1 MIIHDVD
8 QNSIEWAKLHIG
20 IPTASS
26 LDQLLTPEFELR
38 KGEMPR
44 TLVYRK
50 VAEAWRGK
58 PAIDLGGSSFAME
71 QGLILESE
79 AIPFWELTTG
89 RKVTRVGFITTDDGR
104 FGCSP
109 DGLLLDDF
117 SRATSTKQSVG
128 DKRTMAAT
136 VAEGTAPKPVQVNAG
151 ASVARPNSGNE
162 IPRIISG
169 CGIEIKCPAPHTHV
183 KYLSDG
189 VIPKEYRA
197 QVYGS
202 MFCTGFSKWVF
213 MSYCR
218 GFPALILEVA
228 HVPMYVGKIG
238 CAIEAFHAD
247 FNLAK
252 KSIERWRDNPMN
264 EFK

>member
-1 MIIHDVD
+1 MIVHDVD
-8 QNSIEWAKLHIG
+8 QNSIEWAKLHLG

-38 KGEMPR
+38 KGETPR
-44 TLVYRK
+44 TLVYKK

-58 PAIDLGGSSFAME
+58 PMIDLGASSFAME
-71 QGLILESE
+71 QGMLLESE

-109 DGLLLDDF
+109 DGLL
-117 SRATSTKQSVG
+117 G
-128 DKRTMAAT
+128 DYDGK
-136 VAEGTAPKPVQVNAG
+136 
-151 ASVARPNSGNE
+151 GNY
-162 IPRIISG
+162 S
-169 CGIEIKCPAPHTHV
+169 GIEIKCPAPHTHV
-183 KYLSDG
+183 KYLSEG

-197 QVYGS
+197 QVFGG
-202 MFCTGFSKWVF
+202 MFATGFQKWIF

-218 GFPALILEVA
+218 GFPPLILEA
-228 HVPMYVGKIG
+228 HFDMKIMEQIKR
-238 CAIEAFHAD
+238 AIFDFHAALD
-247 FNLAK
+247 KAK
-252 KSIERWRDNPMN
+252 ATIERYQLNPLN

>member
-1 MIIHDVD
+1 MKIHNCE
-8 QNSIEWAKLHIG
+8 QQSKEWMQLHIG
-20 IPTASS
+20 IPTASG
-26 LDQLLTPEFELR
+26 LDNLLTPEFELR
-38 KGEMPR
+38 KGETPK
-44 TLVYRK
+44 TYVYRK

-89 RKVTRVGFITTDDGR
+89 RKITRVGFITTDDGR

-109 DGLLLDDF
+109 DGLL
-117 SRATSTKQSVG
+117 SSEKSNEATLSGTSGGLSEGSDVAGRPKGKAHQAASAQSF
-128 DKRTMAAT
+128 D
-136 VAEGTAPKPVQVNAG
+136 
-151 ASVARPNSGNE
+151 
-162 IPRIISG
+162 

-183 KYLSDG
+183 KYLSEG

-202 MFCTGFSKWVF
+202 MFATGFKKWVF

-218 GFPALILEVA
+218 GFPPLILEAVYDLKLHNQIGLAVDEFHSQFHRCKVA
-228 HVPMYVGKIG
+228 ISR
-238 CAIEAFHAD
+238 IQ
-247 FNLAK
+247 
-252 KSIERWRDNPMN
+252 SNPLN

>member
-1 MIIHDVD
+1 MKIHDVE
-8 QNSIEWAKLHIG
+8 QRSREWMQLHIG
-20 IPTASS
+20 IPTASG
-26 LDQLLTPEFELR
+26 LDNLLTPEFELR
-38 KGEMPR
+38 KGETPK
-44 TLVYRK
+44 TYVYRK

-89 RKVTRVGFITTDDGR
+89 RKITRVGFITTDDGR

-109 DGLLLDDF
+109 DGILSDW
-117 SRATSTKQSVG
+117 QG
-128 DKRTMAAT
+128 DESGVIA
-136 VAEGTAPKPVQVNAG
+136 NAD
-151 ASVARPNSGNE
+151 
-162 IPRIISG
+162 

-183 KYLSDG
+183 KYLSEG

-202 MFCTGFSKWVF
+202 MFATGFKKWVF

-218 GFPALILEVA
+218 GFPPLILECVYDFSVA
-228 HVPMYVGKIG
+228 AKIG
-238 CAIEAFHAD
+238 SAIEMFHYQ
-247 FNLAK
+247 FGEAK
-252 KSIERWRDNPMN
+252 RNIERIQSNPLN